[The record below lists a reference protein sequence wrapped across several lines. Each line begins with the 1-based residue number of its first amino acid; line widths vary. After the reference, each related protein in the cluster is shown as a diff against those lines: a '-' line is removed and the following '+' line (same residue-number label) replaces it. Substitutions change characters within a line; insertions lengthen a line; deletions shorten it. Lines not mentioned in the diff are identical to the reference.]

1 MPSLRALSRFH
12 ERSDHI
18 FILNFRGGHRFE
30 ALASIIQML
39 IYILQMVVEPYPVR
53 VLAADLRILSVF
65 KRSRSGIFHP
75 HVVAGEAL
83 RSSSNSMSFT
93 YTLPCKET
101 DVDLNAAH
109 NIELTDVVIEFLQLV
124 HRRTVIQ
131 RVPIQRVQLL

>member
-1 MPSLRALSRFH
+1 MP
-12 ERSDHI
+12 
-18 FILNFRGGHRFE
+18 
-30 ALASIIQML
+30 

-53 VLAADLRILSVF
+53 VLDADLRILSVF
-65 KRSRSGIFHP
+65 KRSRSGMFHP

-109 NIELTDVVIEFLQLV
+109 NIELADVVIEFLQLV